1 MNIKS
6 FVASDMRTALRMIR
20 DAQGPDAVILSSRP
34 VAGGIEVVSA
44 TEYDEAA
51 LARAMRAAGADPSDS
66 TPAALSALAQGQG
79 HAGISAAVGIPAQPV
94 AVAPVAAPVQ
104 AALAAQPD
112 QAAAFAAA
120 FTKTRAESAASDSL
134 LARARA
140 RLLGHHHEQT
150 LAELA
155 PAPAPTLARATATV
169 EARAP
174 QVEAAEFQVPDF
186 AANLRARLAASEAQ
200 ATVTLN
206 MTQAAQAQV
215 AAPIA
220 AAVIE
225 AVAPASVEAAFA
237 PIEEQPVAPARPA
250 LTLITTPE
258 VDPAIVAMREEMAR
272 MRALMETQ
280 MEQLS
285 LERLRGSPARAA
297 AFDALTRYGC
307 EQQLAQTV
315 ALRIDP
321 TLPLSEINTAMVA
334 ELAHSLPVTTAEPI
348 DEGGIIALVGPTG
361 AGKTT
366 TAAKLAARFAARH
379 RARDVA
385 LITTDC
391 ERPGAHEQLQA
402 YGRKLG
408 ITVCEARGIGGLQ
421 LALEQLADYPLVL
434 VDTTGYAPTDRAL
447 FNQILWLRSTRK
459 VRSLLV
465 LPANGN
471 PQDMGEVIRRYRP
484 AEPEGL
490 VLTKLDE
497 TGYLGSA
504 LSVTA
509 RAGVPIAYTTNGQ
522 RIDSD
527 IDAADAERIALA
539 MESAR
544 HSSDVATQGIEARHA
559 VA

>member
-1 MNIKS
+1 
-6 FVASDMRTALRMIR
+6 MRTALRMIR

-44 TEYDEAA
+44 TEYDQAA

-66 TPAALSALAQGQG
+66 SPAALSALAQGQG
-79 HAGISAAVGIPAQPV
+79 YAGMSAAAGIPAQHV
-94 AVAPVAAPVQ
+94 TAQSAAVAPVAAPVQ
-104 AALAAQPD
+104 AAVLAQPD
-112 QAAAFAAA
+112 PAAAFAAA
-120 FTKTRAESAASDSL
+120 LSKPREGHASESL

-140 RLLGHHHEQT
+140 RLLGHGHEQT
-150 LAELA
+150 LIELAAGPAPVQAAAPVEVRAPQPAPAELA
-155 PAPAPTLARATATV
+155 
-169 EARAP
+169 
-174 QVEAAEFQVPDF
+174 VPDF

-206 MTQAAQAQV
+206 MTQSAQIAAQPVEAI
-215 AAPIA
+215 AAP
-220 AAVIE
+220 V
-225 AVAPASVEAAFA
+225 VEAAFA
-237 PIEEQPVAPARPA
+237 PAAAAQPAIEPARPA

-307 EQQLAQTV
+307 EQSLAQAV

-321 TLPLSEINTAMVA
+321 AMPLAELNTAMVA
-334 ELAHSLPVTTAEPI
+334 ELARSLTVAPAESI

-471 PQDMGEVIRRYRP
+471 PQDMAEVIRRYRP

-527 IDAADAERIALA
+527 IEAGDAERIAQA

-544 HSSDVATQGIEARHA
+544 HSSDIATQGIEARHA

>member
-34 VAGGIEVVSA
+34 VAGGTEVVSA
-44 TEYDEAA
+44 TEYDQAA

-66 TPAALSALAQGQG
+66 SPAALSALAQGQG
-79 HAGISAAVGIPAQPV
+79 YAGMSAAAGIPAQPV
-94 AVAPVAAPVQ
+94 AVASVAAPVQ
-104 AALAAQPD
+104 AAAVAQPD
-112 QAAAFAAA
+112 PAAAFAAA
-120 FTKTRAESAASDSL
+120 LSRPRDAHATDSL

-140 RLLGHHHEQT
+140 RLLGTSHEPT
-150 LAELA
+150 LIELAAA
-155 PAPAPTLARATATV
+155 PAPAPAFVAAPV
-169 EARAP
+169 EVRAP
-174 QVEAAEFQVPDF
+174 QPAPAPAELAVPDF

-206 MTQAAQAQV
+206 MTQTAQI
-215 AAPIA
+215 AAP
-220 AAVIE
+220 VVE
-225 AVAPASVEAAFA
+225 AVTAPVIEAAFA
-237 PIEEQPVAPARPA
+237 PAVAEQPAVEAPRPA
-250 LTLITTPE
+250 LTLITPPD
-258 VDPAIVAMREEMAR
+258 VDPAIVAMRDEMAR

-307 EQQLAQTV
+307 EQSLAQAV
-315 ALRIDP
+315 AIGIDP
-321 TLPLSEINTAMVA
+321 ALPLAELNTAMVA
-334 ELAHSLPVTTAEPI
+334 ELARSLSVAPAESI
-348 DEGGIIALVGPTG
+348 DEGGVIALVGPTG

-471 PQDMGEVIRRYRP
+471 PQDMSEVIRRYRP

-527 IDAADAERIALA
+527 IEAADAERIAQA

-544 HSSDVATQGIEARHA
+544 HSSDIATQGIEARHA

>member
-44 TEYDEAA
+44 TEYDQAA

-66 TPAALSALAQGQG
+66 SPAALSALAQGQG
-79 HAGISAAVGIPAQPV
+79 FAGMSAAAGIPAQPV

-104 AALAAQPD
+104 AAVAQPD
-112 QAAAFAAA
+112 PAAAFAAA
-120 FTKTRAESAASDSL
+120 LSRPRDAHASDSL

-140 RLLGHHHEQT
+140 RLLGTSHAPT
-150 LAELA
+150 LIELAAA
-155 PAPAPTLARATATV
+155 PAPAPAFVAAPV
-169 EARAP
+169 EVRAP
-174 QVEAAEFQVPDF
+174 QPAPAELAVPDF

-206 MTQAAQAQV
+206 MTQAAQI
-215 AAPIA
+215 AAP
-220 AAVIE
+220 VVE
-225 AVAPASVEAAFA
+225 AVTAPVIEAAFA
-237 PIEEQPVAPARPA
+237 PAVAEQPVVEAPRPA
-250 LTLITTPE
+250 LTLITPPE
-258 VDPAIVAMREEMAR
+258 VDPAIVAMRDEMAR

-307 EQQLAQTV
+307 EQSLAQTV

-321 TLPLSEINTAMVA
+321 ALPLAELNTAMVA
-334 ELAHSLPVTTAEPI
+334 ELARSLSVAPAESI
-348 DEGGIIALVGPTG
+348 DEGGVIALVGPTG

-471 PQDMGEVIRRYRP
+471 PQDMSEVIRRYRP

-527 IDAADAERIALA
+527 IEAADAERIAQA

-544 HSSDVATQGIEARHA
+544 HSSDIATQGIEARHA